1 MKRSTI
7 FWSVVLIITI
17 VALSL
22 FVGQDLAQ
30 SFLILLGF
38 NSFLMLIFLSSETDI
53 EDNPVLTVF
62 SFLSYLGIMVI
73 LGLVILKGVKKF
85 NKFLDGE

>member
-62 SFLSYLGIMVI
+62 SFLSYLGIMGI
-73 LGLVILKGVKKF
+73 LFLAIAKGIKKF
-85 NKFLDGE
+85 NKILDGE